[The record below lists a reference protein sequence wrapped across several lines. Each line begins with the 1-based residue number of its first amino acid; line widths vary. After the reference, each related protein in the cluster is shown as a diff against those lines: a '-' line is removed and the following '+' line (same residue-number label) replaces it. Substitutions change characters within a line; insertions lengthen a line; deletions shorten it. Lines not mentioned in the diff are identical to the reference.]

1 MTRSFVVSLVS
12 LVFAACSSSKPPPP
26 VLMAKSSASAED
38 SRSRGPAPD
47 WVLRTP
53 RQSGNICAVG
63 TVDPT
68 FFRQD
73 GVRFAAD
80 AARNELARTI
90 EVKVT
95 SVMYDEQTIRGSHVD
110 EAFVQQ
116 VVGTMSDVVL
126 SGAQVLES
134 WFDELGSIS
143 RRGMTYALA
152 CMATD
157 QTVAEL
163 AERLKAAGG
172 EGEESADRIADVRE
186 RAADLFKEL
195 EEQEERRLATPEG

>member
-1 MTRSFVVSLVS
+1 MTRSFVVISVLLLLV
-12 LVFAACSSSKPPPP
+12 ACSSARPPRP
-26 VLMAKSSASAED
+26 VLVQAPAGSEPG

-53 RQSGNICAVG
+53 RSPGNICAVG

-73 GVRFAAD
+73 GVRHAAE

-95 SVMYDEQTIRGSHVD
+95 SVMYDEQSTSGSYVD

-126 SGAQVLES
+126 AGAQIVET
-134 WFDELGSIS
+134 WYDELGSVS

-152 CMATD
+152 CMSTD
-157 QTVAEL
+157 RSIAEL
-163 AERLKAAGG
+163 AERLKAATVD
-172 EGEESADRIADVRE
+172 ESEDQAERIQEVRE

-195 EEQEERRLATPEG
+195 EEQEEKKLAAP

>member
-1 MTRSFVVSLVS
+1 MTRSFVVTSVS
-12 LVFAACSSSKPPPP
+12 LVLVACSSARPPPP
-26 VLMAKSSASAED
+26 TLVPAPSGSD
-38 SRSRGPAPD
+38 VGSRSRGPAPD

-53 RQSGNICAVG
+53 RTPGNICAVG

-68 FFRQD
+68 FYRQD

-90 EVKVT
+90 EVKVS
-95 SVMYDEQTIRGSHVD
+95 SVMYDEQTIRGSYVD

-126 SGAQVLES
+126 SGAQIVES
-134 WFDELGSIS
+134 WYDELGSVS

-157 QTVAEL
+157 QSVAEL
-163 AERLKAAGG
+163 AERLKLAAAEAG
-172 EGEESADRIADVRE
+172 EDQADRIQDVRE

-195 EEQEERRLATPEG
+195 EEQEEQRLATP

>member
-1 MTRSFVVSLVS
+1 MTRSFVVTSVLLV
-12 LVFAACSSSKPPPP
+12 LVACGGGRPPRPTVVQAP
-26 VLMAKSSASAED
+26 SGSEPG
-38 SRSRGPAPD
+38 SRSRGPAPE
-47 WVLRTP
+47 WVLRIP
-53 RQSGNICAVG
+53 KSHGNICAVG

-73 GVRFAAD
+73 GVRHAAE

-95 SVMYDEQTIRGSHVD
+95 SVMYDEQSTRGSYVD

-126 SGAQVLES
+126 AGAQILET
-134 WFDELGSIS
+134 WYDELGSVS

-152 CMATD
+152 CMSTD
-157 QTVAEL
+157 RSVAEL
-163 AERLKAAGG
+163 AERLKAAAAA
-172 EGEESADRIADVRE
+172 EGEDQADRIQDVRE

-195 EEQEERRLATPEG
+195 EEQEEKQLAAP

>member
-1 MTRSFVVSLVS
+1 MTRSFVVALAP
-12 LVFAACSSSKPPPP
+12 LVFLACTSARPPRP
-26 VLMAKSSASAED
+26 VLVEQSSNSAVG

-53 RQSGNICAVG
+53 RPSGSICAVG

-126 SGAQVLES
+126 SGAQVVES
-134 WFDELGSIS
+134 WHDELGSVS

-157 QTVAEL
+157 ASVAQL

-172 EGEESADRIADVRE
+172 EGEENADRIADVRE

-195 EEQEERRLATPEG
+195 EEQEEVRLASPEG

>member
-1 MTRSFVVSLVS
+1 M
-12 LVFAACSSSKPPPP
+12 
-26 VLMAKSSASAED
+26 
-38 SRSRGPAPD
+38 
-47 WVLRTP
+47 RTP
-53 RQSGNICAVG
+53 HQSGTLCAVG

-73 GVRFAAD
+73 GVRFAAE

-95 SVMYDEQTIRGSHVD
+95 SVMYDEQTMRGTYVD

-126 SGAQVLES
+126 SGAQVMET
-134 WFDELGSIS
+134 WYDELGAIS
-143 RRGMTYALA
+143 KRGMTYALA
-152 CMATD
+152 CMPTD
-157 QTVAEL
+157 QSVAQL
-163 AERLKAAGG
+163 AERLKAAAVESG
-172 EGEESADRIADVRE
+172 EDHADQIEKARE

-195 EEQEERRLATPEG
+195 EEQEDQRLATPEG